1 MPDAEDTF
9 GFFLLIQG
17 ETLGLYDMEAGAVSE
32 PTPNGDEVFV
42 VRSRGT
48 REQDFSKATPAEVEA
63 SRATLSQTLTVNFQ
77 KAFSSEDEDSLPE
90 YLVKTYKLA
99 VPESEAMNK
108 RAAEERA
115 KRKAEEGEL
124 PE

>member
-1 MPDAEDTF
+1 M
-9 GFFLLIQG
+9 
-17 ETLGLYDMEAGAVSE
+17 
-32 PTPNGDEVFV
+32 
-42 VRSRGT
+42 RSRGT